1 MKITINISN
10 AAIIA
15 LHALDLMAKNKD
27 KVLSTTEMA
36 KKLKAS
42 YNHLTKIMQQ
52 LTKAGIVSPIRG
64 PKGGFLLTK
73 KAEKSKLKDIIE
85 IMDGEYSDFGLT
97 CPTNVAEI
105 VAVGGSRNGVVFTDP
120 SYQTNNFMDIS
131 GTTGLTISGF
141 TWITPQ
147 I

>member
-85 IMDGEYSDFGLT
+85 IMDGRISFADCLMNTKICARKKCVFRELMSD
-97 CPTNVAEI
+97 TNKRLNKIGNIDLSEFAK
-105 VAVGGSRNGVVFTDP
+105 
-120 SYQTNNFMDIS
+120 TN
-131 GTTGLTISGF
+131 
-141 TWITPQ
+141 
-147 I
+147 